1 MTVDGSEMTL
11 MAGTTTVDA
20 LTYIQLLLL
29 QFRTMGQ
36 SRRIEQVS
44 YIKLTTYHPRVVV

>member
-1 MTVDGSEMTL
+1 MTVDGSEMPL
-11 MAGTTTVDA
+11 MGGTTTVDA
-20 LTYIQLLLL
+20 LTYIELLLL
-29 QFRTMGQ
+29 QLTMGQ